1 MISFE
6 QFKEFEFKV
15 GEIKEAKE
23 HPNADKLVILKV
35 DIGEEER
42 QIVAGIRKHYDI
54 DDLVGKKIVIVANLE
69 PAMLRGIK
77 SEGMLLAAVNNDKVV
92 LVTPESDIE
101 NGARVQ

>member
-6 QFKEFEFKV
+6 QFKEINLRV

-23 HPNADKLVILKV
+23 HPNADKLVVLKV

-42 QIVAGIRKHYDI
+42 QIVAGIRKYYDI
-54 DDLVGKKIVIVANLE
+54 KDLVGKKIVIVANLE

-77 SEGMLLAAVNNDKVV
+77 SEGMLLAAVDEDKVI
-92 LVTPESDIE
+92 LVTPEDEID